1 MSKVKHVC
9 NWGDYR
15 AERERMGETNDCTVV
30 SLAQV
35 LEIPYGEA
43 HGIMR
48 AHGRQHRRGMHMWP
62 VADSYPSVLS
72 MVKGLAIDEISLAEF
87 CRAHSVGRYWVE
99 VTGHALAVVNG
110 KILDHSRKV
119 RRRVMRAW
127 KVDKANYHGDPPL
140 RLT

>member
-1 MSKVKHVC
+1 MTIKHVY

-15 AERERMGETNDCTVV
+15 EERESRGETNDCTVV

-48 AHGRQHRRGMHMWP
+48 AHGRVKGRGCHMSAP
-62 VADSYPSVLS
+62 AASYPAVFTK
-72 MVKGLAIDEISLAEF
+72 VQGLEPDEISLAEF
-87 CRAHSVGRYWVE
+87 CRTHKVGRYWVE

-110 KILDHSRKV
+110 KVVDHSRKV
-119 RRRVMRAW
+119 RRRVQRAW
-127 KVDKANYHGDPPL
+127 KVTKANYHGDPPKL
-140 RLT
+140 LQ